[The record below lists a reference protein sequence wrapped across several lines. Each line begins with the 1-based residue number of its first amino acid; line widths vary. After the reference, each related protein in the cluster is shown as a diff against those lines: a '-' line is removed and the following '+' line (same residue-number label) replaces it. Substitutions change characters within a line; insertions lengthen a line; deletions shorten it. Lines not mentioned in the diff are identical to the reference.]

1 MSDLISD
8 YWKQQPPIER
18 RPVVTTPDPEVFNM
32 SIFEKARRD
41 RLADSIGDYL
51 TDENCS
57 ARRAY
62 EEILAEVKEW
72 RDYHQENLD
81 KANELYNLLLG
92 HRECDIIACADS
104 FASAE

>member
-1 MSDLISD
+1 MV
-8 YWKQQPPIER
+8 IEG
-18 RPVVTTPDPEVFNM
+18 RPVIITPDPEEFNM
-32 SIFEKARRD
+32 KLFEQARRD
-41 RLADSIGDYL
+41 RLADCIGDYL
-51 TDENCS
+51 TDDNCS

-62 EEILAEVKEW
+62 EEVLAEVKAW
-72 RDYHQENLD
+72 RDYHQEHLD